1 MDTFQ
6 KQNMPVDS
14 VSLSN
19 PFRNTT
25 DDNFQVTL
33 DVFPSQTDRF
43 NTTGVLTIAFLLSN
57 QIYKPPEFFSPY
69 VFKGDSY
76 MNYGGDSISQYEL
89 KILNSVCSIESYS
102 ALSPP

>member
-1 MDTFQ
+1 MDTFRNQ
-6 KQNMPVDS
+6 SIPVDS

-25 DDNFQVTL
+25 SDNFELTL

-69 VFKGDSY
+69 FFKGASY
-76 MNYGGDSISQYEL
+76 EYYGGEILCLSLWTNNTEL
-89 KILNSVCSIESYS
+89 FVRCSI
-102 ALSPP
+102 L